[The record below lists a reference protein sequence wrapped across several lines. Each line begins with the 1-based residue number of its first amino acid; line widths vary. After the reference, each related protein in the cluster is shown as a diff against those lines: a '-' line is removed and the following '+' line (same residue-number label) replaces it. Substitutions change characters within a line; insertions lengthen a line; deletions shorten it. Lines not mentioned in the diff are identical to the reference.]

1 MEKTISKYSNRGL
14 ERLARAVRVLSS
26 NTKWRLSSSYTV
38 IECHDKEE
46 AVTWLGKEFNL
57 FKNRAMYLGST
68 ICEMCFQEG
77 RLNYEACH
85 LHTNCTHHFYNE
97 TCIACTSTTLAGYW
111 YERLKTLQ
119 DKNILEVIEES
130 RASHSA
136 QRSVPD
142 EERERQIHEVFPCIG
157 FVYVTVAHTKHDKA
171 HADDV
176 FFTKQGEEYVV
187 MESKLE
193 TWSQRIDDVRDALI
207 SLYDGKK
214 NETIK
219 LGY

>member
-1 MEKTISKYSNRGL
+1 MFKKKIHCSNEKKIGLQTEFVGTSTQFIFISWKRQFASSFDSMEKTISKYSNRGL

-130 RASHSA
+130 RE
-136 QRSVPD
+136 SV
-142 EERERQIHEVFPCIG
+142 R
-157 FVYVTVAHTKHDKA
+157 
-171 HADDV
+171 
-176 FFTKQGEEYVV
+176 
-187 MESKLE
+187 
-193 TWSQRIDDVRDALI
+193 VRV
-207 SLYDGKK
+207 
-214 NETIK
+214 
-219 LGY
+219 